1 MATEKKTTDAAAAEA
16 TAATPPPLWSSPIRM
31 EREKKRKKRKKY
43 SRGTKGFQRLFL
55 GFASAIEQGS
65 KGVRDGARTWVR
77 RSKRSS
83 RKKKDGL
90 IRDAFSNATRAI
102 SKGGRKIAKAPE
114 EISKRFNTRRG
125 WRMIRV
131 ATPF

>member
-1 MATEKKTTDAAAAEA
+1 MATEKKAADAAAAEA
-16 TAATPPPLWSSPIRM
+16 TPPTTPPLWSSPIRM

-55 GFASAIEQGS
+55 GVASAFEKSSRGF
-65 KGVRDGARTWVR
+65 RDGARTWVR

-90 IRDAFSNATRAI
+90 IRDAFSNASKAI
-102 SKGGRKIAKAPE
+102 RKGSKQVSRAPE
-114 EISKRFNTRRG
+114 EITKRFNTRRG
-125 WRMIRV
+125 WRMVRV
-131 ATPF
+131 ITPF